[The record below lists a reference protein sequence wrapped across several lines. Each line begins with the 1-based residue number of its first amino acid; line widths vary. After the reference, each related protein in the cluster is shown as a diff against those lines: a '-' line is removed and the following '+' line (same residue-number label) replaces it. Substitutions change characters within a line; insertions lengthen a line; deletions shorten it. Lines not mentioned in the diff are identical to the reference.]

1 MKMTRRTWYEMTPRQ
16 RTAVLDAMARR
27 KDELAPLLEEID
39 RKIDEVGWRRAA
51 WRIAEILY
59 PRQFDPLPLTYRG
72 PWRYRVGKR
81 NGKRILAAL
90 SELPV
95 EGRLFG

>member
-1 MKMTRRTWYEMTPRQ
+1 MKSKMRCHGSPSPESHVSAGY
-16 RTAVLDAMARR
+16 A
-27 KDELAPLLEEID
+27 D
-39 RKIDEVGWRRAA
+39 RRRAA